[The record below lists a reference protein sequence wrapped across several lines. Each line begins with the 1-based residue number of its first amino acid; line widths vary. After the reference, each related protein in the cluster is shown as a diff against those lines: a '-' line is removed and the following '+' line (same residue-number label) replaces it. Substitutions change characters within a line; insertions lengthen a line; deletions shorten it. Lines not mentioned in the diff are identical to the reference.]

1 MENYCAGECQQ
12 PNHVHKELSRKALLG
27 GFAALLTG
35 VGLTNM
41 GATAAEAA
49 TSYKV
54 AKTTAIPLKSAKT
67 FTVNGVSI
75 LLTQPKTGV
84 FRAFKNQCSHQPRRL
99 TAQTIAG
106 GAVTCFEHGQQYNA
120 DTGATTGSANQTN
133 RALTK
138 YSVKVKSGYVYVTI

>member
-1 MENYCAGECQQ
+1 MENNCVGACESETH
-12 PNHVHKELSRKALLG
+12 NHKQLSRKALLG

-35 VGLTNM
+35 VGLANF
-41 GATAAEAA
+41 GNAAAEAA

-54 AKTTAIPLKSAKT
+54 AKTSAIAQKSAKV

-75 LLTQPKTGV
+75 LITQPKSGV
-84 FRAFKNQCSHQPRRL
+84 FRAFRNKCTHEPKRL
-99 TAQTIAG
+99 PSQKISG
-106 GAVTCFEHGQQYNA
+106 GAITCYEHGQQYNA

-138 YSVKVKSGYVYVTI
+138 YSTKVKSGYVYVTI